1 MPVGVDFVCEAK
13 ADCGYLFALA
23 CRFVRCFLSLVTCPP
38 NPMRRFRLQ
47 SQRSYTAGFSLL
59 ELLLV
64 IGVLVAVSAMAVPPL
79 MDRIRAGRVQDAAE
93 SVREVLGNARRYAID
108 SGVDYHFRYELNG
121 HFFVAIPAE
130 PNPVLANSY
139 SSNEEDTRVIVE
151 AGEID
156 ETLFIRPFTGDT
168 TGGESLEPDAFTDLP
183 NAGELASKTW
193 SAPILFRFDGTSED
207 KRFRVIDEEQN
218 ASEILVRG
226 LTGAVRVS
234 QVFVMEEN

>member
-1 MPVGVDFVCEAK
+1 
-13 ADCGYLFALA
+13 
-23 CRFVRCFLSLVTCPP
+23 
-38 NPMRRFRLQ
+38 MRRCHTQ
-47 SQRSYTAGFSLL
+47 SHHSRAAGFSLL

-93 SVREVLGNARRYAID
+93 SVRDVLGNARRYAID
-108 SGVDYHFRYELNG
+108 GGVDYHFRYEING

-130 PNPVLANSY
+130 PNPTLANSY
-139 SSNEEDTRVIVE
+139 SSDEQDTRVVVE

-156 ETLFIRPFTGDT
+156 ETLFLRPLSGDT
-168 TGGESLEPDAFTDLP
+168 SGGESLEPDAFTDLP

-218 ASEILVRG
+218 AAEISVRG

-234 QVFVMEEN
+234 QAFVMEEN

>member
-1 MPVGVDFVCEAK
+1 
-13 ADCGYLFALA
+13 
-23 CRFVRCFLSLVTCPP
+23 
-38 NPMRRFRLQ
+38 MRRCHTQ
-47 SQRSYTAGFSLL
+47 SHASSTAGFSLL

-93 SVREVLGNARRYAID
+93 SVRDVLGNARRYAID
-108 SGVDYHFRYELNG
+108 AGVDYHFRYEING

-130 PNPVLANSY
+130 PNPILANSY
-139 SSNEEDTRVIVE
+139 SGDEQDTRVVVE

-156 ETLFIRPFTGDT
+156 ETLFLRPFSGDT
-168 TGGESLEPDAFTDLP
+168 SGGESLEPEAFTDLP

-218 ASEILVRG
+218 AAEISVRG

-234 QVFVMEEN
+234 QVFVMEED

>member
-1 MPVGVDFVCEAK
+1 
-13 ADCGYLFALA
+13 
-23 CRFVRCFLSLVTCPP
+23 
-38 NPMRRFRLQ
+38 MRRCHTQ
-47 SQRSYTAGFSLL
+47 SHASSAAGFSLL
-59 ELLLV
+59 DLLLV

-93 SVREVLGNARRYAID
+93 SVRDVLGNARRYAID
-108 SGVDYHFRYELNG
+108 AGVDYHFRYEING

-130 PNPVLANSY
+130 PNPILANSY
-139 SSNEEDTRVIVE
+139 SGDEQDTRVVVE

-156 ETLFIRPFTGDT
+156 ETLFLRPFSGDT
-168 TGGESLEPDAFTDLP
+168 SGGESLEPEAFTDLP

-218 ASEILVRG
+218 AAEISVRG

-234 QVFVMEEN
+234 QVFVMEDD

>member
-1 MPVGVDFVCEAK
+1 
-13 ADCGYLFALA
+13 
-23 CRFVRCFLSLVTCPP
+23 
-38 NPMRRFRLQ
+38 MRRCHAQ
-47 SQRSYTAGFSLL
+47 PNRSSAAGFSLL

-64 IGVLVAVSAMAVPPL
+64 IGVLVAVSSMAVPPL

-93 SVREVLGNARRYAID
+93 SVRDVLGNARRYAID
-108 SGVDYHFRYELNG
+108 AGVDYHFRYEING

-130 PNPVLANSY
+130 PNPILANSY
-139 SSNEEDTRVIVE
+139 SGSEEDTRVVVE

-156 ETLFIRPFTGDT
+156 ETIFIRPLSGDT
-168 TGGESLEPDAFTDLP
+168 SGGESLEPDAFTDLP

-207 KRFRVIDEEQN
+207 KRFRVIDEDQN
-218 ASEILVRG
+218 AAEVSIRG

-234 QVFVMEEN
+234 QVFVMEDD

>member
-1 MPVGVDFVCEAK
+1 
-13 ADCGYLFALA
+13 
-23 CRFVRCFLSLVTCPP
+23 
-38 NPMRRFRLQ
+38 MRRSCRTPQ
-47 SQRSYTAGFSLL
+47 QPRHTGFSLL

-108 SGVDYHFRYELNG
+108 AGVDYHFRYEING

-139 SSNEEDTRVIVE
+139 SGSEEDTRVVVE

-156 ETLFIRPFTGDT
+156 ETLFIRPFSGDT
-168 TGGESLEPDAFTDLP
+168 SGGESLEPEAFTDLP

-207 KRFRVIDEEQN
+207 KRFQVIDEEQN
-218 ASEILVRG
+218 SAELSVRA
-226 LTGAVRVS
+226 LTGAIRVS
-234 QVFVMEEN
+234 QVFVLEED